1 MTFNE
6 TQKDDFLWQQ
16 FRDGDAESFVCLFRN
31 YYNDL
36 FNYGRKMTDDQAL
49 IEDCIQ
55 ELFIDFWR
63 TKGKAKII
71 SLKAYFFRAFKYKIA
86 KALAKSGKSIVGNN
100 GLTEEFVFSY
110 DDILIHEQDNEEMKR
125 KLYNAINELSPRQKE
140 IIYLKFHKDLSYEEI
155 SEIMHINY
163 QAARNLIY
171 HSIKLLKK
179 IISVLL
185 LFSVCFYLIKTT

>member
-71 SLKAYFFRAFKYKIA
+71 SLKAYFFRAFKYK
-86 KALAKSGKSIVGNN
+86 KALAKSEKSIVGNN